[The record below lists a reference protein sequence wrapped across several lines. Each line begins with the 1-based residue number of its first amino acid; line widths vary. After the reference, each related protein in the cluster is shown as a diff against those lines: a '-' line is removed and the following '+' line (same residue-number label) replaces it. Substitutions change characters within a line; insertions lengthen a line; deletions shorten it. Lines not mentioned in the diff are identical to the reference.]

1 MQRRNPRAGL
11 TLLELMIA
19 LWVMAAAAL
28 ILASSLGLTGRAL
41 TRVGSDAADIGPL
54 TDRNRLRHWIE
65 SIPPGATLSGDSES
79 MAFTTLID
87 EPPLDLASLTD
98 VQLAL
103 ADTTL
108 RAVAGPADAPALT
121 ATLAENAKA
130 LTIRYYG
137 SPLPNGQ
144 SRWHDT
150 WPATA
155 VALPDLVRIDYQSD
169 VTPAPPL
176 SVIPALASRQS
187 EISLSS
193 PEPPG

>member
-28 ILASSLGLTGRAL
+28 ILSSSLGLTGRAL
-41 TRVGSDAADIGPL
+41 ARVGSDAADIGPL
-54 TDRNRLRHWIE
+54 TDRNRLRQWIE
-65 SIPPGATLSGDSES
+65 SIPPGATLSGDSKTLS
-79 MAFTTLID
+79 FTTLID
-87 EPPLDLASLTD
+87 EPPLDMARLSD

-103 ADTTL
+103 SDTTL
-108 RAVAGPADAPALT
+108 RAVAGPTDEPALT
-121 ATLAENAKA
+121 ATLSTTAIG

-137 SPLPNGQ
+137 RPLPDGQ
-144 SRWHDT
+144 SGWHDT

-155 VALPDLVRIDYQSD
+155 VALPDLIRIDYPSD
-169 VTPAPPL
+169 LTPAPPL
-176 SVIPALASRQS
+176 SVIPALSSRQS

>member
-11 TLLELMIA
+11 TLLELLIA

-28 ILASSLGLTGRAL
+28 ILASSLDLTGRAL
-41 TRVGSDAADIGPL
+41 ARVGSDAAGIGPL

-65 SIPPGATLSGDSES
+65 SIPPGAALSGDSETLT
-79 MAFTTLID
+79 FTTLID
-87 EPPLDLASLTD
+87 EPPLDMASLSG
-98 VQLAL
+98 VQLTL
-103 ADTTL
+103 SDTTL
-108 RAVAGPADAPALT
+108 SALAGPIGARALT
-121 ATLAENAKA
+121 ATLTETATG

-137 SPLPNGQ
+137 SPWPNSQNG
-144 SRWHDT
+144 WHAE

-155 VALPDLVRIDYQSD
+155 VALPDLIRIDYQSD
-169 VTPAPPL
+169 LTPAPPL
-176 SVIPALASRQS
+176 SVIPALSSRQS

>member
-28 ILASSLGLTGRAL
+28 ILSSSLGLTGRAL
-41 TRVGSDAADIGPL
+41 ARVGSDAADIGPL
-54 TDRNRLRHWIE
+54 TDRNRLRQWIE
-65 SIPPGATLSGDSES
+65 SIPPGATLSGDSQTLS
-79 MAFTTLID
+79 FSTLID
-87 EPPLDLASLTD
+87 EPPLDMARLSD

-103 ADTTL
+103 SDTTL
-108 RAVAGPADAPALT
+108 RAVAGPTDEPALT
-121 ATLAENAKA
+121 ATLSTTAIG

-144 SRWHDT
+144 SGWHAT

-155 VALPDLVRIDYQSD
+155 VALPDLIRIDYLSD
-169 VTPAPPL
+169 LTPAPPL
-176 SVIPALASRQS
+176 SVIPALSSRQS

>member
-28 ILASSLGLTGRAL
+28 ILSSSLGLTGRAL
-41 TRVGSDAADIGPL
+41 ARVGSDAADIGPL
-54 TDRNRLRHWIE
+54 TDRNRLRQWIE
-65 SIPPGATLSGDSES
+65 SIPPGATLSGDSQTLS
-79 MAFTTLID
+79 FTTLID
-87 EPPLDLASLTD
+87 EPPLDLASLSD
-98 VQLAL
+98 VQLAFS
-103 ADTTL
+103 DTTL
-108 RAVAGPADAPALT
+108 RAVAGPAEAPALT
-121 ATLAENAKA
+121 ATLTTTATS

-144 SRWHDT
+144 SGWHDT

-155 VALPDLVRIDYQSD
+155 VALPELIRIDYTSD
-169 VTPAPPL
+169 LTPAPPL
-176 SVIPALASRQS
+176 SVVPALSSRQT

>member
-11 TLLELMIA
+11 TLLELLIA

-41 TRVGSDAADIGPL
+41 VRVGSDAADIGPL

-65 SIPPGATLSGDSES
+65 SMPPGATLSGDSTS
-79 MAFTTLID
+79 LAFATLID
-87 EPPLDLASLTD
+87 EPPRDMASLTD

-103 ADTTL
+103 IEGTL
-108 RAVAGPADAPALT
+108 RAIAGPSDTPALT
-121 ATLAENAKA
+121 ATLSESATG

-137 SPLPNGQ
+137 SPLPNSQ
-144 SRWHDT
+144 SGWHDD

-155 VALPDLVRIDYQSD
+155 IAQPDLIRIDYTSD
-169 VTPAPPL
+169 VAPAPPL

>member
-11 TLLELMIA
+11 TLLELLIA

-41 TRVGSDAADIGPL
+41 VRIGSDAADIGPL

-65 SIPPGATLSGDSES
+65 SMPPGATLSGDSTS
-79 MAFTTLID
+79 LAFATLID
-87 EPPLDLASLTD
+87 EPPRDMASLTD

-103 ADTTL
+103 IEGTL
-108 RAVAGPADAPALT
+108 RAIAGPSDTPALT
-121 ATLAENAKA
+121 ATLSETATG

-137 SPLPNGQ
+137 SPLPNSQ
-144 SRWHDT
+144 SGWHDD

-155 VALPDLVRIDYQSD
+155 IALPDLIRIDYTSD
-169 VTPAPPL
+169 VAPAPPL

>member
-11 TLLELMIA
+11 TLLELLIA

-41 TRVGSDAADIGPL
+41 VRVGSDAADIGPL

-65 SIPPGATLSGDSES
+65 SMPPGATLSGDSTS
-79 MAFTTLID
+79 LAFATLID
-87 EPPLDLASLTD
+87 EPPLDMASLTD

-103 ADTTL
+103 IDGTL
-108 RAVAGPADAPALT
+108 RAIAGPSDTPALT
-121 ATLAENAKA
+121 ATLSESATG

-137 SPLPNGQ
+137 SPLPNSQ
-144 SRWHDT
+144 SGWHDD

-155 VALPDLVRIDYQSD
+155 IAQPDLIRIDYTSD
-169 VTPAPPL
+169 VAPAPPL

>member
-28 ILASSLGLTGRAL
+28 ILASSLGLTGRAMA
-41 TRVGSDAADIGPL
+41 RVGLEAADIGPL
-54 TDRNRLRHWIE
+54 TDRNRLRQWIE
-65 SIPPGATLSGDSES
+65 AIPPGATLSGDSDS
-79 MAFTTLID
+79 LTFTTLID
-87 EPPLDLASLTD
+87 EPPLDMASLSD

-103 ADTTL
+103 AGTAL
-108 RAVAGPADAPALT
+108 RAAAGPADAPALT
-121 ATLAENAKA
+121 ATLAENATG

-144 SRWHDT
+144 SLWRDA

-155 VALPDLVRIDYQSD
+155 IALPDLIRIDYQSD
-169 VTPAPPL
+169 ATPAPPL

>member
-11 TLLELMIA
+11 TLLELLIA

-41 TRVGSDAADIGPL
+41 VRVGSDAADIGPL

-65 SIPPGATLSGDSES
+65 SMPPGATLSGDSTS
-79 MAFTTLID
+79 LAFATLID
-87 EPPLDLASLTD
+87 EPPRDMASLTD

-103 ADTTL
+103 IEGTL
-108 RAVAGPADAPALT
+108 RAIAGPSDTPALT
-121 ATLAENAKA
+121 ATLSETATG

-137 SPLPNGQ
+137 SPLPNSQ
-144 SRWHDT
+144 SVWHDD

-155 VALPDLVRIDYQSD
+155 IALPDLIRIDYTSD
-169 VTPAPPL
+169 VALAPPL